1 MYPANDYLLWV
12 IREETTLRYLRQ
24 AEIDHLLSEVEPRQ
38 PGGLAYRV
46 RPALRKLGHLFL
58 ALGSVLDRIE
68 PQAAQ
73 SSDF

>member
-1 MYPANDYLLWV
+1 MYPANDYMLKV
-12 IREETTLRYLRQ
+12 ITDETTLRYIRQ

-38 PGGLAYRV
+38 PRGLAYRV

-58 ALGSVLDRIE
+58 ALGGALVRIE

-73 SSDF
+73 YRES